1 MPYSRGADRVCR
13 SSNFCDESMAMK
25 PLKCVKEYGIA
36 PMHDYVRRVNFT
48 NKPRL

>member
-1 MPYSRGADRVCR
+1 MLDGNIV
-13 SSNFCDESMAMK
+13 NFYIHRLHTMK
-25 PLKCVKEYGIA
+25 AKLVVIA